1 MTSTRLL
8 AVALLVT
15 LALGVWLRWALA
27 GAFELPIDF
36 ANLRHAHSHLGAYGV
51 LFPLAFVAWRDVGA
65 PAPGPRVLRVYAAA
79 TALACFG
86 FLRAGYGIEAIIGS
100 TVVGALWLHGAFRL
114 RHRVLRLDDPL
125 ALVPFG
131 IVAAMACVPF
141 IALTL
146 RRDPLFAQ
154 HLVATFLSALLLVVV
169 APSALA
175 AIGARAWP
183 SPLLT
188 VAGLSSAAALGAWP
202 SVPTRLGLA
211 VYALFLLSVL
221 RERSLPLVLR
231 ASWAAVGAGLLAM
244 ALALIPNVR
253 PAVLGALHFLVLGPV
268 LLSLTRRHWSLASPF
283 AVTAGFVAIGLLTV
297 PLVLQAF
304 DVTRWTMEVSALG
317 GTLVLAWWFVAVV
330 VAPSRSVSE
339 AKVAA

>member
-1 MTSTRLL
+1 MTPTRLL
-8 AVALLVT
+8 SVALLVT
-15 LALGVWLRWALA
+15 LALGVWMRWALA
-27 GAFELPIDF
+27 GAFALPLDF
-36 ANLRHAHSHLGAYGV
+36 AHVRHAHSHLGAYGV
-51 LFPLAFVAWRDVGA
+51 LFPLAFVAWRNAGA
-65 PAPGPRVLRVYAAA
+65 PAPGPRVMVVYGAA
-79 TALACFG
+79 TALAVFG
-86 FLRAGYGIEAIIGS
+86 FLRAGYGVEAIIGS
-100 TVVGALWLHGAFRL
+100 TVVGALWLHGAFGL

-146 RRDPLFAQ
+146 RRDPPFAQ

-183 SPLLT
+183 APVLT
-188 VAGLSSAAALGAWP
+188 IAGLASAAALGVWP
-202 SVPTRLGLA
+202 STLTRLGLA
-211 VYALFLLSVL
+211 VYALFFLSVW
-221 RERSLPLVLR
+221 RERSVPLVLR
-231 ASWAAVGAGLLAM
+231 ASWATVGAGLLAM
-244 ALALIPNVR
+244 ALGLVPNVR
-253 PAVLGALHFLVLGPV
+253 AAVLGALHFLVLGPV
-268 LLSLTRRHWSLASPF
+268 LLSLTRERWSSSPF
-283 AVTAGFVAIGLLTV
+283 AVTAGFVAVGLLTL
-297 PLVLQAF
+297 PLVLQAL

-330 VAPSRSVSE
+330 VAAPGSDAE